1 MEANTR
7 SLGLISV
14 AEDLR
19 RATAG
24 FDPAL
29 LSGGDAARVVE
40 VTAATEKACALVRAR
55 CAARVE
61 ECGAHRRDGFTRASD
76 WMAAKTGV
84 DPGRARREIETA
96 KAAEDMPQTKAALD
110 KGEVSLDEAAEITS
124 APEAEQE
131 LLDLAKH
138 HDHRRLKDRA
148 RRRRLEAKGDDL
160 GSRRKAARFLRTWV
174 DDLGMR
180 RGSFSLLPEVG
191 ETFERRLRAEME
203 RMWKSGS
210 REGTSEQ
217 RAHDAFVAML
227 EGKGRPGRRPDFV
240 AVYDVRAHS
249 THIPG
254 VGPLDDETTR
264 AAARD
269 AIVWAVLHDG
279 QKVSD
284 IIRFGDYIP
293 RPLEVLLEI
302 GDPPHFE
309 GVRCAD
315 CGATF
320 AFERDHVD
328 PRANG
333 GPTSNVNLEPRC
345 PPCHRAKTERD
356 REAGLLGKNPPR
368 RRPGGGRSR
377 PKRASAAR
385 GVGTSRAGP

>member
-1 MEANTR
+1 VNSTGDGI
-7 SLGLISV
+7 L
-14 AEDLR
+14 
-19 RATAG
+19 AT
-24 FDPAL
+24 FD
-29 LSGGDAARVVE
+29 G
-40 VTAATEKACALVRAR
+40 
-55 CAARVE
+55 
-61 ECGAHRRDGFTRASD
+61 
-76 WMAAKTGV
+76 
-84 DPGRARREIETA
+84 PGRAVRAARAISEKVRACNLEIRAGLHT
-96 KAAEDMPQTKAALD
+96 
-110 KGEVSLDEAAEITS
+110 GEVERSRDDVAGIAVPTAGVMAHAGAGEDPRHAGN
-124 APEAEQE
+124 
-131 LLDLAKH
+131 
-138 HDHRRLKDRA
+138 RRLSATLRVLSCVSDH
-148 RRRRLEAKGDDL
+148 L
-160 GSRRKAARFLRTWV
+160 LRTWI
-174 DDLGMR
+174 DELGMR
-180 RGSFSLLPEVG
+180 RGSFSLLPEMG

-203 RMWKSGS
+203 RMWKAGS
-210 REGTSEQ
+210 REGTTEQ
-217 RAHDAFVAML
+217 RAHDAFVSML
-227 EGKGRPGRRPDFV
+227 EGQGRPGRRPDFV
-240 AVYDVRAHS
+240 AVYDVREGS

-284 IIRFGDYIP
+284 IVRFGDYVP

-302 GDPPHFE
+302 GHPPHLE
-309 GVRCAD
+309 GVQCAD

-333 GPTSNVNLEPRC
+333 GPTSNANLEPRC

-356 REAGLLGKNPPR
+356 REAGRLGKNPPR

>member
-1 MEANTR
+1 M
-7 SLGLISV
+7 
-14 AEDLR
+14 
-19 RATAG
+19 
-24 FDPAL
+24 
-29 LSGGDAARVVE
+29 
-40 VTAATEKACALVRAR
+40 
-55 CAARVE
+55 
-61 ECGAHRRDGFTRASD
+61 
-76 WMAAKTGV
+76 
-84 DPGRARREIETA
+84 
-96 KAAEDMPQTKAALD
+96 
-110 KGEVSLDEAAEITS
+110 
-124 APEAEQE
+124 
-131 LLDLAKH
+131 
-138 HDHRRLKDRA
+138 
-148 RRRRLEAKGDDL
+148 
-160 GSRRKAARFLRTWV
+160 
-174 DDLGMR
+174 
-180 RGSFSLLPEVG
+180 G

-217 RAHDAFVAML
+217 RAHDAFVSML

-240 AVYDVRAHS
+240 AVYDMRTHS

-254 VGPLDDETTR
+254 VGPLDEEATR

-284 IIRFGDYIP
+284 IIRFGDYVP

-320 AFERDHVD
+320 AFERDHVN

-333 GPTSNVNLEPRC
+333 GPTSNANLEPRC

-385 GVGTSRAGP
+385 GAGTSRAGP